1 MDHAADLPRILLV
14 GKPNSG
20 KSLLFNR
27 LTGLRQKVANFPGV
41 TVEVKSGTVDGQTI
55 VDLPGLYSLNAV
67 SIDEKVAVEQFRAA
81 VDSGKCSVVMC
92 MLDGTRLER
101 SLVLGLEVR
110 DVAQAAKLP
119 LLFAM
124 NMADELRA
132 AKQVI
137 DVAGLS
143 QALKAPVVPISARTR
158 EGLEDLKKQ
167 VRALSRVSAPTLD
180 QDRANTLLAWQSFD
194 GQTIDYPQQARDLA
208 KKFAPA
214 VGPLLKRQTTI
225 DGFALH
231 PAFGVIAFLVTMAVL
246 FQSVFT
252 WAEPMMDAVEGALG
266 YIGDQGAALMPTP
279 LLADLFK
286 DGILGGMA
294 AVVVF
299 VPQIF
304 LLTLLIGLLEDSGY
318 LARAAMICHRPL
330 SMIGLSGKS
339 FVPMLTGH
347 ACAIPAIM
355 AARTI
360 ESPRAR
366 WLTWLTIP
374 LMSCSARLPV
384 YGLLIAALIPDT
396 QFLGGVFGLKGLTLL
411 SLYLFGI
418 AGGLLTA
425 AIINRFAS
433 RKTHQAIPLVL
444 ELPPYRA
451 PSLKPLLYRSMTASF
466 AFIRRAGWTIFLVSL
481 VVWILG
487 YFPDGPGHLETSYL
501 SSVGRSVAPIFD
513 PIALDWKFAVAVI
526 TSFLAREVFVGTLGV
541 LMGIEGADE
550 NVGGLAEAIQQ
561 QGMSLASGLALL
573 AFFAIALQ
581 CVSTVAVLQKE
592 TGSKTTPWVM
602 AGVYSLAAYV
612 VAVIVYWLTNMFTTG

>member
-1 MDHAADLPRILLV
+1 MSTAAVPLPRILLV

-41 TVEVKSGTVDGQTI
+41 TVEVKRGYIEGLEVI
-55 VDLPGLYSLNAV
+55 DLPGLYSLDAV
-67 SIDEKVAVEQFRAA
+67 SADEAVAVEQFRKT
-81 VDSGKCSVVMC
+81 VMDQSNSVVLC
-92 MLDGTRLER
+92 VLDSTRLER
-101 SLVLGLEVR
+101 SLVLALQVR
-110 DVAQAAKLP
+110 DVAMSARVP
-119 LLFAM
+119 LIFAL

-132 AKQVI
+132 ARQTI
-137 DVAGLS
+137 DIDGLAKVLGS
-143 QALKAPVVPISARTR
+143 KIVPISAKTR
-158 EGLEDLKKQ
+158 EGVDELKLNLTK
-167 VRALSRVSAPTLD
+167 LSLAAVPAKSADIWL
-180 QDRANTLLAWQSFD
+180 NSSV
-194 GQTIDYPQQARDLA
+194 DYPSLAREIAL
-208 KKFAPA
+208 KFAPEA
-214 VGPLLKRQTTI
+214 APLLKRQTTI

-231 PAFGVIAFLVTMAVL
+231 PILGILAFLVTMAVL

-252 WAEPMMDAVEGALG
+252 WAEPMMNAIEGSVGFL
-266 YIGDQGAALMPTP
+266 GDQLSSLMPTP
-279 LLADLFK
+279 VLADLVK
-286 DGILGGMA
+286 DGLLGGIG

-339 FVPMLTGH
+339 FVPLLTGH

-366 WLTWLTIP
+366 WLTWLIIP

-396 QFLGGVFGLKGLTLL
+396 QFLGGLFGLKGFTLL
-411 SLYLFGI
+411 ALYLFGI
-418 AGGLLTA
+418 GSGLLTSA
-425 AIINRFAS
+425 LINRFAS
-433 RKTHQAIPLVL
+433 KKTHQSLPLVL

-451 PSLKPLLYRSMTASF
+451 PSIRPLIYRSATASWSF
-466 AFIRRAGWTIFLVSL
+466 VKRAGWIIFGVSL
-481 VVWILG
+481 AVWILG
-487 YFPDGPGHLETSYL
+487 YFPGGPGQLENSFL
-501 SSVGRSVAPIFD
+501 AVVGKALAPIFA
-513 PIALDWKFAVAVI
+513 PINLDWKIAVAVL

-541 LMGIEGADE
+541 LMGIDGADD
-550 NVGGLAEAIQQ
+550 NVDGLAAAIQS

-581 CVSTVAVLQKE
+581 CVSTIAVLQKE
-592 TGSKTTPWVM
+592 TGSKSTPWIM
-602 AGVYSLAAYV
+602 FGVYSIAAYFAAIGVYWITLAAS
-612 VAVIVYWLTNMFTTG
+612 